1 MAQEQNAQMILK
13 VLVEFAH
20 FNPEDIIGRALK
32 YNLKSDA
39 AHKFERFVDPNIHD
53 LALRRFIKIVQDHAN
68 LNEVKLY
75 KYTDNKSNRKSWNFR
90 LLKLMAS

>member
-1 MAQEQNAQMILK
+1 MSNDTKK

-53 LALRRFIKIVQDHAN
+53 SH
-68 LNEVKLY
+68 
-75 KYTDNKSNRKSWNFR
+75 
-90 LLKLMAS
+90 